1 MFVVLLLLMST
12 LLLLSTLLVQIYCHG
27 NSLRDGIV
35 TAHLFHV
42 GSIEGFCLR
51 GTAVAPFLKVHVPS
65 SS

>member
-1 MFVVLLLLMST
+1 MFVV
-12 LLLLSTLLVQIYCHG
+12 LVQIYCHG